1 MAPGVSTTKQGARWD
16 SIATDGIAKKKPGP
30 GRAPRKRTCPGART
44 ACGLRLGKS
53 GRVCYSPPTV
63 NASSP
68 VSARTTGRNRLSPGW
83 AGLLLCAAL
92 LLPAPASATTVTP
105 PTFAELVAEA
115 QLIVRG
121 RVDAVRTAWV
131 DSPQGRVIKTYVT
144 VAVLKPLK
152 GGAPATFTLQLL
164 GGEIDGQGMQVA
176 GMPRFQ
182 PGQVE
187 FLFISGNGVRFCPL
201 VGMMHGRYRV
211 LTDPTT
217 AREYV
222 ARDDGAPLESE
233 HEVQLPQPAS
243 ALVLRY
249 KTPASA
255 LTPLVF
261 EQRIAGE
268 LTRHATQP

>member
-1 MAPGVSTTKQGARWD
+1 MLCASLLL
-16 SIATDGIAKKKPGP
+16 
-30 GRAPRKRTCPGART
+30 T
-44 ACGLRLGKS
+44 A
-53 GRVCYSPPTV
+53 
-63 NASSP
+63 
-68 VSARTTGRNRLSPGW
+68 SAR
-83 AGLLLCAAL
+83 
-92 LLPAPASATTVTP
+92 ATTVTP

-115 QLIVRG
+115 QLIVRA
-121 RVDAVRTAWV
+121 RVDAVRAAWV

-144 VAVLKPLK
+144 VTVLKPLK
-152 GGAPATFTLQLL
+152 GGAPATLTLQLL

-187 FLFISGNGVRFCPL
+187 FLFISGNGARFCPL

-211 LTDPTT
+211 LTDPAT

-233 HEVQLPQPAS
+233 HEVRLPQPAS
-243 ALVLRY
+243 ALVLRHR
-249 KTPASA
+249 TPAAA

-268 LTRHATQP
+268 LARHATQP